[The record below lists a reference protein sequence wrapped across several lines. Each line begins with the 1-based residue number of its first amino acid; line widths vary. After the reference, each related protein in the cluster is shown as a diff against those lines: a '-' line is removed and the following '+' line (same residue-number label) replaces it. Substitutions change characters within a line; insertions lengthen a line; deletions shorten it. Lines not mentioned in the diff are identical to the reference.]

1 MGRLPPAREL
11 QMAVSRHHI
20 IEKKF
25 LEAVAAME
33 EIPVTPTARVMS
45 LDRDLGV
52 EIFESQLTSRVID
65 LEARAMKARDEGYY
79 TIGSAGHEGNA
90 CVAAALAPDDICF
103 LHYRSG
109 AFMMQRAKAFPG
121 VSQVFDTLLSLSASA
136 EDPASGGRHKV
147 WGSRRMNVPP
157 QTSTIAS
164 HLPKA
169 VGAAFAI
176 GRRPILDLASLVDE
190 ESSLAP
196 LSEGMIA
203 MASLG
208 DASMNHSTA
217 LGAINAASWA
227 THQRLP
233 MPLLLVCED
242 NQVGISVKTPTGW
255 IESQYASRRNLSYF
269 RADGLDLANA
279 YTVAR
284 SAVDFVRERRR
295 PALLHLKMVRLMGH
309 AGSDVELTYRTEE
322 EIEVV
327 ESRDPLV
334 QSARLVVRSG
344 WMRPREI
351 LDLYDELKAR
361 AARGA
366 AEARRR
372 PKLVTAE
379 EVMAPLAPFD
389 ADAVA
394 AVASSAA
401 SPERRV
407 RLFGGDARLPERSA
421 RPRHMAMLLNW
432 GLHDIMAQH
441 DEVILFG
448 EDVAKKGGVYHVT
461 HNLYEKFGLARVFN
475 TLLDE
480 QTILGVAIGA
490 AHLGHIPCP
499 EIQYLAYLVHAV
511 DQIRGEAASLQFFSN
526 MAFQNPMVVR
536 VASLAYQRGF
546 GGHFHNDNGFGFL
559 REIPGLILACPSRG
573 DDAVGML
580 RTAFAAAK
588 ASGRVVV
595 FMEPIALYM
604 TKDLHEAGDGQWSF
618 AYPEP
623 GRYVPVGEPRVYEA
637 ETEEALTIM
646 TYGNGVRMSLR
657 VARRLAADG
666 VGVRVVDLR
675 WLLPLSREVVLGEAA
690 RARALLVVDE
700 GRETG
705 GVGEEILAVVAEYGP
720 AGLPVARVAGRDSF
734 IPLAE
739 AANLVLVSEE
749 QIAEG
754 VRRVL
759 EKKR

>member
-1 MGRLPPAREL
+1 
-11 QMAVSRHHI
+11 MAVSRHHI
-20 IEKKF
+20 IESKF
-25 LEAVAAME
+25 LEAVASME
-33 EIPVTPTARVMS
+33 GLPVETATRVMS

-90 CVAAALAPDDICF
+90 CVAAALAPEDICF

-176 GRRPILDLASLVDE
+176 GRRPILELATPGEELSLPP
-190 ESSLAP
+190 LAD
-196 LSEGMIA
+196 GMIA

-217 LGAINAASWA
+217 LGAINAACWA

-309 AGSDVELTYRTEE
+309 AGSDVELTYRSEE
-322 EIEVV
+322 EIEAV
-327 ESRDPLV
+327 ESRDPLL
-334 QSARLVVRSG
+334 QSARLLVRSG
-344 WMRPREI
+344 WMTPGEI
-351 LDLYDELKAR
+351 LDLYAELKAR
-361 AARGA
+361 ASHGA
-366 AEARRR
+366 SEARRR
-372 PKLVTAE
+372 PKLVSAE
-379 EVMAPLAPFD
+379 EVMAPLAPYD
-389 ADAVA
+389 GDEVA
-394 AVASSAA
+394 AMASASASA
-401 SPERRV
+401 ERRARV
-407 RLFGGDARLPERSA
+407 FGGAARLPERSA

-461 HNLYEKFGLARVFN
+461 HGLYEKFGLARVFN

-490 AHLGHIPCP
+490 AHLGHVPCP

-526 MAFQNPMVVR
+526 TAFQNPMVVR

-546 GGHFHNDNGFGFL
+546 GGHFHNDNGFAFL

-580 RTAFAAAK
+580 RTSFAAAK
-588 ASGRVVV
+588 ACGRVVV

-604 TKDLHEAGDGQWSF
+604 TKDLHEPGDGEWSF
-618 AYPEP
+618 SYPEP
-623 GRYVPVGEPRVYEA
+623 GRFVPLGEPRIYEPEA
-637 ETEEALTIM
+637 EEALTIV

-657 VARRLAADG
+657 VARRLAEEG
-666 VGVRVVDLR
+666 LGVRVVDLR
-675 WLLPLSREVVLGEAA
+675 WLLPLSREAVLAEAS
-690 RARALLVVDE
+690 RAKALLVVDE
-700 GRETG
+700 GRQTG
-705 GVGEEILAVVAEYGP
+705 GVGEEILAVVAEFGP
-720 AGLPVARVAGRDSF
+720 SGLPVGRVAGRDSF
-734 IPLAE
+734 IPLAS

-754 VRRVL
+754 ARRLL
-759 EKKR
+759 EMTR